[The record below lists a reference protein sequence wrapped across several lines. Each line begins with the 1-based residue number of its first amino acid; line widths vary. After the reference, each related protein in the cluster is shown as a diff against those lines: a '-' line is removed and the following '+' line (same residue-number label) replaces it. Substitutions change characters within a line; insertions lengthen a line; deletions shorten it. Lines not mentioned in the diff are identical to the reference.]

1 MAFVD
6 IYDALGR
13 PPTIVAFVFDAFCQT
28 RCTFSIGLKVVNIFF
43 CSVGMF
49 FDNQKSIVLVS
60 ALWSAFY
67 LFLFFSVRIVN
78 RTYSLLMAAI
88 FVAAYYYHQRMQK
101 SFHLALTLV
110 IMSGAQAYGMMIAIG
125 IAIVW
130 ILEIL
135 KENGVR
141 GEFII
146 IGMLGLFQYSC
157 Y

>member
-1 MAFVD
+1 
-6 IYDALGR
+6 
-13 PPTIVAFVFDAFCQT
+13 
-28 RCTFSIGLKVVNIFF
+28 
-43 CSVGMF
+43 
-49 FDNQKSIVLVS
+49 
-60 ALWSAFY
+60 
-67 LFLFFSVRIVN
+67 
-78 RTYSLLMAAI
+78 MAAI